1 MANTDRNNNRSG
13 SAVARRLCVALHR
26 DLGFFFAGIIVIYA
40 LSGIFMNHRRDI
52 NPSYTV
58 EVTEMTLP
66 SGFPTRKDAI
76 KDTDISALL
85 DAVGE
90 SGNLTKH
97 YFVKDNLKIL
107 LKGGS
112 SLNFNMGTRTGT
124 YEKVRQR
131 PLISDMV
138 KLHYNPGRW
147 WTAFSDIFAISLILI
162 TVTGLFI
169 IKGRKGI
176 TGRGAIEL
184 IIGLSVP
191 ILFLLL

>member
-1 MANTDRNNNRSG
+1 MAFAGKDTGKSG
-13 SAVARRLCVALHR
+13 GARRLCVALHR

-52 NPSYTV
+52 NPSYSV

-66 SGFPTRKDAI
+66 ATFPAHKADV
-76 KDTDISALL
+76 SNE
-85 DAVGE
+85 AVERLIEGIGE
-90 SGNLTKH
+90 KEHLTKH

-112 SLNFNMGTRTGT
+112 SLTFDMNTRTGT
-124 YEKVRQR
+124 YERVSQR
-131 PLISDMV
+131 FLIGDMV

-147 WTAFSDIFAISLILI
+147 WTVFSDIFAVSLII
-162 TVTGLFI
+162 ISVTGLFI
-169 IKGRKGI
+169 IKGKKGI

-184 IIGLSVP
+184 IAGLLIP
-191 ILFLLL
+191 ILFLLS

>member
-1 MANTDRNNNRSG
+1 
-13 SAVARRLCVALHR
+13 
-26 DLGFFFAGIIVIYA
+26 
-40 LSGIFMNHRRDI
+40 
-52 NPSYTV
+52 
-58 EVTEMTLP
+58 
-66 SGFPTRKDAI
+66 
-76 KDTDISALL
+76 
-85 DAVGE
+85 
-90 SGNLTKH
+90 
-97 YFVKDNLKIL
+97 
-107 LKGGS
+107 
-112 SLNFNMGTRTGT
+112 
-124 YEKVRQR
+124 RQR

-162 TVTGLFI
+162 TLTGLFI